1 MMISVTSALPR
12 VEELP
17 EEQDA
22 ADLAVLVTDRDGVE
36 HRLPAIEGWRAME
49 VIRDWGL
56 DIKAECGGAAAC
68 ATCHVHV
75 DPAWANRLPPPSSEE
90 IEMLDGAFDVREE
103 SRLSCQIL
111 LTPEMDGLRLTLAPG
126 SEK

>member
-1 MMISVTSALPR
+1 MSPSQAALR
-12 VEELP
+12 VSDFLPDDEPEL
-17 EEQDA
+17 A
-22 ADLAVLVTDRDGVE
+22 ILVVDREGAE
-36 HRLPAIEGWRAME
+36 HRLPAEEGWRAME

-75 DPAWANRLPPPSSEE
+75 DPEWAGALPPPNDEE
-90 IEMLDGAFDVREE
+90 LDRLDEAFDVTDR

-111 LTPEMDGLRLTLAPG
+111 LTPALNGLRLTLAPG
-126 SEK
+126 TEK

>member
-1 MMISVTSALPR
+1 MSRAQTAALAPAED
-12 VEELP
+12 EEL
-17 EEQDA
+17 A
-22 ADLAVLVTDRDGVE
+22 IRVVDRDGVE
-36 HRLPAIEGWRAME
+36 HRLPALEGWRVME

-75 DPAWANRLPPPSSEE
+75 DPRWASELPPPSDEE
-90 IEMLDGAFDVREE
+90 IDRLDDAFDVRPE

-111 LTPEMDGLRLTLAPG
+111 VSPEINGLRLSLAPG
-126 SEK
+126 TER